1 MLPANR
7 FDAPPD
13 SDAYA
18 QCMLF
23 EKKET
28 VSPAHV
34 REDAIPPIVCA
45 RLLAYLLCC
54 APTPEGRHNI
64 ANEINHCDGN
74 SEKLIQ
80 LAGRY
85 VCYIALC
92 CECLSFMYSFIDLNR
107 GTNASQMP
115 YRMQPGPL
123 STEVS

>member
-1 MLPANR
+1 MLPANS

-23 EKKET
+23 EEKEAA
-28 VSPAHV
+28 SPAHV
-34 REDAIPPIVCA
+34 GEDAIPPIICA
-45 RLLAYLLCC
+45 RLLAYLLRC
-54 APTPEGRHNI
+54 APTPEGRRII
-64 ANEINHCDGN
+64 ANEINRCDGN

-92 CECLSFMYSFIDLNR
+92 CERLSFTYSFIDLNR
-107 GTNASQMP
+107 DTNASQMP
-115 YRMQPGPL
+115 RIPW
-123 STEVS
+123 